1 MSKKSNFVKVA
12 SLAAVG
18 AGAAVVLRKRM
29 LGEKEQRKRKMFL
42 QLQITEI
49 QNVEYMKKTAKG
61 FIIPMETMRRLP
73 RRKNRKE

>member
-1 MSKKSNFVKVA
+1 
-12 SLAAVG
+12 
-18 AGAAVVLRKRM
+18 
-29 LGEKEQRKRKMFL
+29 MFL

-73 RRKNRKE
+73 ARETGRSRRKECLYCGQWTCCSGSSLFFGKGRTDAWKKYSYS